1 MTVPRLNS
9 ALNNLSEFNNFAR
22 LLRAIGQDLTELYPE
37 DLENQVNATEFPV
50 SGVGLTQPPPERMEH
65 GSFTKRGWNR
75 LTRKESKASLPVVPP
90 GSGVLHS
97 QI

>member
-9 ALNNLSEFNNFAR
+9 ALKNLSEFDNFAR

-50 SGVGLTQPPPERMEH
+50 SGVGLTHHLRSE
-65 GSFTKRGWNR
+65 WNMV
-75 LTRKESKASLPVVPP
+75 ALPKGAGIV
-90 GSGVLHS
+90 
-97 QI
+97 